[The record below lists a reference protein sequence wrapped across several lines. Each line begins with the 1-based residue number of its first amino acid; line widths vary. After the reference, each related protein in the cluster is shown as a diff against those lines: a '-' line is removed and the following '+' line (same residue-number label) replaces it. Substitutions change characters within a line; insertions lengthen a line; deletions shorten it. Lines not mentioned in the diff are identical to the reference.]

1 MNRRE
6 RRAQGGARPGHADA
20 TTAFDLFNEAV
31 RHHQAGRGEQAG
43 ALYRR
48 VLALAPRHADALHL
62 SGLLASEAG
71 QHDRARE
78 LIGRAVR
85 VDPDR
90 APFHLNLGNALA
102 ALGRHDA
109 AADAYRNAVRL
120 RADYLPAHLGLG
132 NALQAAGEPAQAVA
146 AFEAAL
152 RIEPGFADA
161 HANLGVALKQL
172 GRFDDALTALHAAI
186 RLRPDAAGAH
196 FNLANALAASGRFD
210 QAVAAYDTVLRL
222 RPDFAE
228 ARCNLGNALAD
239 AGRAEDA
246 VAAYRAAIAARPD
259 YADAHTGLGN
269 ALGMTGRLGEAIASQ
284 EAAIRLWPGFARAHS
299 NLGNLLKDMG
309 RFDDALR
316 AYETAIRLDPGLA
329 DARSNLLMTLHYR
342 PEPAPGA
349 LRAAAR
355 RYAAA
360 VERPGPRPVFAN
372 DPDPDRRLR
381 IGYVSGDLGPHPVG
395 HLLRPVL
402 RAHDRGA
409 VEVTCYDTHPHR
421 GAVADALRRASDRWR
436 SLAGLP
442 DAAAAALVAAD
453 GIDVLVDLSGHT
465 AGNRLP
471 LFARRAAP
479 LQASW
484 LGYWGTTGLSAMD
497 AILSDADTILPGT
510 DGEYSERVVRLPGS
524 RFCFAPI
531 DDAPSPAEPPCTRG
545 RPPTFGSFNNLAKVG
560 PEVVQLWA
568 RLLHAAPGSRLL
580 LKWKSLVDAD
590 MRRHLAARFAALGVG
605 AERLLLRGESS
616 HQATLDQYG
625 DVDVALDPFPF
636 SGALTSC
643 DALWMGVPVVTLPGD
658 APQSRQTAGLLGAIG
673 GTGWVA
679 GSPDGYVSIALRLL
693 SDPERLRGVRH
704 TLRDRM
710 AASPLCDA
718 ASFTRGLEDALR
730 VMWRSWC
737 DERRGAPAPEA
748 GPASS

>member
-1 MNRRE
+1 MNRRQ
-6 RRAQGGARPGHADA
+6 RRAQGGARADHADA
-20 TTAFDLFNEAV
+20 ASGLFADAV
-31 RHHQAGRGEQAG
+31 RHHQAGQAEQAG
-43 ALYRR
+43 ALYGR

-62 SGLLASEAG
+62 SGLLALDAG

-78 LIGRAVR
+78 LIGRAIR
-85 VDPDR
+85 VDPDK
-90 APFHLNLGNALA
+90 APFHLNLGHALA
-102 ALGRHDA
+102 ALHRHDA
-109 AADAYRNAVRL
+109 ATRAYRDAIRL
-120 RADYLPAHLGLG
+120 REDYPAAHLGLG
-132 NALQAAGEPAQAVA
+132 NALQEAGRPAQAVA

-172 GRFDDALTALHAAI
+172 GRFDEALAALEAAI
-186 RLRPDAAGAH
+186 RLRPDAAETH

-210 QAVAAYDTVLRL
+210 QAVAAYDAVLRL

-228 ARCNLGNALAD
+228 AHCNLGNVLAD

-246 VAAYRAAIAARPD
+246 VIAYRAAIACRPD
-259 YADAHTGLGN
+259 YADAHAGLGN
-269 ALGMTGRLGEAIASQ
+269 ALGTTGQLGEAIAAQ
-284 EAAIRLWPGFARAHS
+284 QAAIRLGPGIARAHS
-299 NLGNLLKDMG
+299 NLGNLLKDAG
-309 RFDDALR
+309 RFDEALR
-316 AYETAIRLDPGLA
+316 VYETAIRLDPGFV

-349 LRAAAR
+349 LRAAVR
-355 RYAAA
+355 HYAAA
-360 VERPGPRPVFAN
+360 VERPGQPPVFGN

-402 RAHDRGA
+402 RHHDRLT

-421 GAVADALRRASDRWR
+421 GPVADALRQTSDRWR
-436 SLAGLP
+436 SLVGLP
-442 DAAAAALVAAD
+442 DEAAAALIAAD
-453 GIDVLVDLSGHT
+453 GIDILVDLSGHT

-484 LGYWGTTGLSAMD
+484 LGYWGTTGLSGMD
-497 AILSDADTILPGT
+497 AILSDADTIPFGREG
-510 DGEYSERVVRLPGS
+510 DYSELVVRLPGS

-531 DDAPSPAEPPCTRG
+531 DGAPLPAEPPCTRG

-560 PEVVQLWA
+560 PDVVRLWA

-580 LKWKSLVDAD
+580 LKWKSLRDHD
-590 MRRHLAARFAALGVG
+590 MRRDLATRFAELGIG
-605 AERLLLRGESS
+605 AERLELRGESS
-616 HQATLDQYG
+616 HQATLEQWG
-625 DVDVALDPFPF
+625 DVDVGLDPFPF
-636 SGALTSC
+636 SGGLTSC

-673 GTGWVA
+673 ITGWVA
-679 GSPDGYVSIALRLL
+679 RSPDEYVSIARHLL
-693 SDPERLRGVRH
+693 SDPEQLRRTRH
-704 TLRDRM
+704 TLRHRM

-718 ASFTRGLEDALR
+718 TSFTLGLEEAFR
-730 VMWRSWC
+730 AMWRRWC
-737 DERRGAPAPEA
+737 DVRRGTSIPRA
-748 GPASS
+748 